1 MARSN
6 KQAAIF
12 IARIREEGMTGL
24 SEIYQE
30 YRVEFLKFG
39 YQFGT
44 SEEDILDA
52 YQDATI
58 AFFEN
63 VSEGKIKELSS
74 SVKTYI
80 FGIGKYLLMH
90 RFKNATRNI
99 SDSEMVLQLL
109 DKDEDYAL
117 LFEKEELSHRQ
128 TLIFAALE
136 KLPGRCKDLLLLFY
150 YRNYSIEA
158 IRNSMDY
165 SNDNTVK
172 ANKSRCM
179 KFLKE
184 EFLKKKE

>member
-1 MARSN
+1 MAKSN
-6 KQAAIF
+6 KQAAIL
-12 IARIREEGMTGL
+12 IARIREEGMLGL
-24 SEIYQE
+24 SEIYEE
-30 YRVEFLKFG
+30 YREEFLKFG
-39 YQFGT
+39 FQFGT

-52 YQDATI
+52 YQDAVI

-63 VSEGKIKELSS
+63 VSEGKITALSS

-90 RFKNATRNI
+90 RFKNNI
-99 SDSEMVLQLL
+99 RHVSDSEMVLQLL
-109 DKDEDYAL
+109 DKDEDYKR
-117 LFEKEELSHRQ
+117 LFEEEEQTHRQ

-158 IRNSMDY
+158 IKNAMNY
-165 SNDNTVK
+165 NNENTVK

-184 EFLKKKE
+184 ELSKNTH